1 MRILA
6 VATDYLPITF
16 YEHRSTYLPTHT
28 RLTLLTLKSI
38 IARGALAVAGGRAD
52 PPVHTGRIASGVLAV
67 LTVKPRLTSATV
79 GSYTHPIILTRHAAR
94 LCNIKR
100 ES

>member
-1 MRILA
+1 M
-6 VATDYLPITF
+6 
-16 YEHRSTYLPTHT
+16 YEHRSTYLPTHPHT
-28 RLTLLTLKSI
+28 RTTLLTLLTLKSV

-79 GSYTHPIILTRHAAR
+79 GSHTHPIILTRHAAR
-94 LCNIKR
+94 LWNIKG
-100 ES
+100 ESLLFDL